1 MRLPI
6 YMDNH
11 ATTPVDPR
19 VLESMLPFLREEFGN
34 AASSSH
40 PYGWHAREA
49 VDKARDQ
56 LGCLAGVRAEEIIF
70 TSGATESNNLAL
82 LGVAFDQNTKRKQIV
97 TQETE
102 HSAILDTCEF
112 LGKRG
117 FEIVV
122 MPVDKYGHVDPEAL
136 REIISE
142 NTALVS
148 VMHGNNEIGT
158 IQDIK
163 TLAALTHSVGALF
176 HSDIVQTFGKIPMD
190 LVDLDVDLASLTAH
204 KMYGPK
210 GVGAFYMRKSQA
222 VHLAPI
228 LHGGGQERGCRS
240 GTLNVPGIVAFG
252 TAAHLAHEEFGAG
265 HLDDLQLL
273 RDRLWQGLQEN
284 ISGIRMNGHP
294 EQRVPG
300 NLNIRIDG
308 IDAPALM
315 LSMQNV
321 AVSGGSACD
330 SHDNAPSHVLTAIGC
345 TPEQAHGSV
354 RFGLG
359 RFNTEEEVDF
369 VLAEF
374 TREVKKQQNSLL

>member
-1 MRLPI
+1 MRLPV

-19 VLESMLPFLREEFGN
+19 VLEAMLPFMREEFGN

-40 PYGWHAREA
+40 VYGWHAKEA
-49 VDKARDQ
+49 VTKAREQ
-56 LGCLAGVRAEEIIF
+56 LGALAGVKAEEIIF

-82 LGVAFDQNTKRKQIV
+82 LGVAFDQNTKRKGII
-97 TQETE
+97 TQATE
-102 HSAILDTCEF
+102 HSAVLDTCEF
-112 LGKRG
+112 LAKRG
-117 FEIVV
+117 FDITVLPVNRYGLVEPEILQ
-122 MPVDKYGHVDPEAL
+122 EAVN
-136 REIISE
+136 E

-148 VMHGNNEIGT
+148 IMHGNNEIGT
-158 IQDIK
+158 IHDIK
-163 TLAALTHSVGALF
+163 TLAGIAHGVGALF
-176 HSDIVQTFGKIPMD
+176 HSDVVQTFGKIPLD
-190 LVDLDVDLASLTAH
+190 LVAMDVDLASLTAH

-210 GVGAFYMRKSQA
+210 GIGAFYMRKSNE

-252 TAAHLAHEEFGAG
+252 AAAELAQGEFASG
-265 HLDDLQLL
+265 HLDDLRAL
-273 RDRLWQGLQEN
+273 RDKLWQGLQEN
-284 ISGIRMNGHP
+284 IDGLHLNGHP
-294 EQRVPG
+294 EARVPG

-308 IDAPALM
+308 VDAPALM

-345 TPEQAHGSV
+345 SPEEAQASV
-354 RFGLG
+354 RFGVG
-359 RFNTEEEVDF
+359 RFNTEEEIDF
-369 VLAEF
+369 VLSEF
-374 TREVKKQQNSLL
+374 CREVKKQKNSLL